1 MKIKKFGL
9 LSLTVLLMAVSCS
22 RDDDPTPTP
31 TPPPP
36 VATITPDPI
45 NNFVYKAMNSWYY
58 WQEKVPVLA
67 DNYFKTPNDYAMF
80 INGKTPDKL
89 FYELLYDYGN
99 TDQFSWI
106 ENNNEIINSSA
117 RVAEVEDLTGLEV
130 SLFPKGGGSN
140 LYIALVNYVVPNSSA
155 DQKGIK
161 RGDVITKVNG
171 SYLTASNY
179 GSLFSA
185 SFTVTRADS
194 VAVAVV
200 NSAYVVTTTDKVE
213 NIAITKTSIEENP
226 IAHYQVFTISGR
238 KIGYLVYNGFKIDFN
253 DELNAVFGKMKTD
266 GVQDLILDLRYNGG
280 GSLTTALGLGQM
292 VTGGYTGQPYV
303 FLDFNSKHNAYDDF
317 DNLQSTIDIY
327 RITNGNQ
334 ERTGETQTINSL
346 NLPRLY
352 TLVSFQTA
360 SASELTVISLNKF
373 IPVTTIGYATVGK
386 FVGSNTLYDSPAQD
400 YLSYENRNKNH
411 NWKLQP
417 ITFAYYNKDK
427 DPHPTVQYSNGDTVP
442 GILPVS
448 GNRVHPYEWIGKIG
462 EFGVTTDPELK
473 RALELITGQS
483 NFASTSRSV
492 LQVDR
497 LKVLSKPMNPAKGL
511 FIPDMREFID
521 N

>member
-1 MKIKKFGL
+1 M
-9 LSLTVLLMAVSCS
+9 
-22 RDDDPTPTP
+22 
-31 TPPPP
+31 
-36 VATITPDPI
+36 
-45 NNFVYKAMNSWYY
+45 
-58 WQEKVPVLA
+58 
-67 DNYFKTPNDYAMF
+67 
-80 INGKTPDKL
+80 
-89 FYELLYDYGN
+89 
-99 TDQFSWI
+99 
-106 ENNNEIINSSA
+106 
-117 RVAEVEDLTGLEV
+117 
-130 SLFPKGGGSN
+130 
-140 LYIALVNYVVPNSSA
+140 
-155 DQKGIK
+155 
-161 RGDVITKVNG
+161 
-171 SYLTASNY
+171 
-179 GSLFSA
+179 
-185 SFTVTRADS
+185 
-194 VAVAVV
+194 
-200 NSAYVVTTTDKVE
+200 
-213 NIAITKTSIEENP
+213 
-226 IAHYQVFTISGR
+226 
-238 KIGYLVYNGFKIDFN
+238 
-253 DELNAVFGKMKTD
+253 
-266 GVQDLILDLRYNGG
+266 RYNGG

-483 NFASTSRSV
+483 NFASTSRSMLPV
-492 LQVDR
+492 ER

-511 FIPDMREFID
+511 FIPDMREIIND
-521 N
+521 